1 MGRSLLTGQESIDP
15 GFPRWSKR
23 NQRPLIWLERQMP
36 MEVAG
41 LWLHPHHGP
50 FLSQYMCNLGT
61 ELETEIENILPH
73 QMLCLHPV
81 APLGSGI

>member
-1 MGRSLLTGQESIDP
+1 MEQED
-15 GFPRWSKR
+15 
-23 NQRPLIWLERQMP
+23 QRPLIWLERQMP